1 MVYAYIKLLSDKG
14 YKEAGY
20 RLTLFDKDTYYKN
33 KQYYQEVAVT
43 KLCIARGW
51 TLKDLQVYGYNKI
64 KVFFREVE

>member
-1 MVYAYIKLLSDKG
+1 MIYAYIKLLSDKG

-20 RLTLFDKDTYYKN
+20 RLTLPDKDTYYKI

-51 TLKDLQVYGYNKI
+51 TFKDLQVYGYNKI